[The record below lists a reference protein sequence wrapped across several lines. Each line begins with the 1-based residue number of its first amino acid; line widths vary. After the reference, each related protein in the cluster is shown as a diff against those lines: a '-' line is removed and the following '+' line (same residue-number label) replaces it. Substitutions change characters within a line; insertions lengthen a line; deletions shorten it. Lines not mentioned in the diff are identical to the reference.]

1 MLWVVFWTQRYPFR
15 DRWRSTP
22 PQLTG
27 LDAGVI
33 FQRFAFKLSDAN
45 SENQSAILTSTSAI
59 RCSRGAALS
68 LLHHSL
74 HQQRSCHS
82 SWRTSRCWSLGPAG
96 LAVNSSRTWPWWAS
110 GTLMWSTWTQLTCQT
125 STGNSC
131 SDSLMW
137 ANSRLRY
144 ISENCSKLFQCPF
157 CQLFV
162 RLQPSVLIDAYQD
175 ARYVSFIC
183 IKLDHILEISIKS
196 GFFICNIRWNH
207 TTARFKT
214 TIATF
219 TVDFIW
225 LSVGWTV

>member
-1 MLWVVFWTQRYPFR
+1 MSQMGSDYWTITTHLYCRRRRKSILWNVVSRV
-15 DRWRSTP
+15 
-22 PQLTG
+22 
-27 LDAGVI
+27 LDTAVS
-33 FQRFAFKLSDAN
+33 FQRQMEVDSSPVDWPGRWSHISKVCIKAFRCML
-45 SENQSAILTSTSAI
+45 ENHSVILTLTSAT

-110 GTLMWSTWTQLTCQT
+110 GTLMWSTWTLLTCQT

-144 ISENCSKLFQCPF
+144 TVKVVVNYSNVHSANFLSGCSRVYKSTHPRMQGMSHLF
-157 CQLFV
+157 
-162 RLQPSVLIDAYQD
+162 A
-175 ARYVSFIC
+175 
-183 IKLDHILEISIKS
+183 
-196 GFFICNIRWNH
+196 
-207 TTARFKT
+207 
-214 TIATF
+214 
-219 TVDFIW
+219 
-225 LSVGWTV
+225 

>member
-1 MLWVVFWTQRYPFR
+1 MSQMGSDYWTITKHLYCRRRRKSILWNVVMFWAQQYPFR

-33 FQRFAFKLSDAN
+33 FQRFAFRCKL
-45 SENQSAILTSTSAI
+45 ENHSVILTSTSAI

-96 LAVNSSRTWPWWAS
+96 LAVNSSRTWPWWAL
-110 GTLMWSTWTQLTCQT
+110 GTLTWSTWTQLTCQT
-125 STGNSC
+125 LTDNSC

-144 ISENCSKLFQCPF
+144 MVKVVVNYSNVHSANFLSGCSR
-157 CQLFV
+157 V
-162 RLQPSVLIDAYQD
+162 Y
-175 ARYVSFIC
+175 
-183 IKLDHILEISIKS
+183 
-196 GFFICNIRWNH
+196 
-207 TTARFKT
+207 
-214 TIATF
+214 
-219 TVDFIW
+219 
-225 LSVGWTV
+225 